1 MRADG
6 TWEAHS
12 INKET
17 GELEYDIKKDKRFEY
32 FIKGET
38 SNPKYAE

>member
-6 TWEAHS
+6 TWKAHS
-12 INKET
+12 INKVT
-17 GELEYDIKKDKRFEY
+17 GELEYNIAEDARFSA
-32 FIKGET
+32 FVKGET